1 MPIAFAAFFVLLHQK
16 LIVMSQSNI
25 ITGQYVQI
33 NQSPASIGERIF
45 GRLIDLLVLFCYV
58 GSMSYLMKRF
68 HPDFRGEWIT
78 VFVIIL
84 PFALYTFLCESFNHG
99 QTIGKKVMHT
109 RVVSVDGTVPTMG
122 ASMIR
127 WLMLLVDLWMT
138 SGMGVLFIIFSKNNQ
153 RLGDLAAGTM
163 VIKLDDYKKMTVS
176 LDEFNYVSRNYKPV
190 YPQAQQLT
198 QQQIAVIEQLL
209 HGSSSYDEKKIR
221 NLSLKIQQ
229 LLDIEPQEDSDI
241 KFLVTLLHDSY
252 YYSIEI
258 L

>member
-1 MPIAFAAFFVLLHQK
+1 MPISFAAFFVLLHQK

-45 GRLIDLLVLFCYV
+45 GRLIDLLILFCYV
-58 GSMSYLMKRF
+58 GSMSYLLNRF
-68 HPDFRGEWIT
+68 QPSFMDDWIA

-84 PFALYTFLCESFNHG
+84 PFAFYTFLCESFNHG
-99 QTIGKKVMHT
+99 QTIGKKVMRT
-109 RVVSVDGTVPTMG
+109 RVVNVDGTVPTMG
-122 ASMIR
+122 ASLIR
-127 WLMLLVDLWMT
+127 WLMLLVDLWIT
-138 SGMGVLFIIFSKNNQ
+138 SGLGVLFIVFSKNNQ

-163 VIKLDDYKKMTVS
+163 VIKLDDYKKMAVS
-176 LDEFNYVSRNYKPV
+176 LDEFDYVSRNYKPV

-209 HGSSSYDEKKIR
+209 HGNNSYDEQKIR
-221 NLSLKIQQ
+221 TLSLKIQQ
-229 LLDIEPQEDSDI
+229 LLGIEPHEDSDI

>member
-1 MPIAFAAFFVLLHQK
+1 
-16 LIVMSQSNI
+16 
-25 ITGQYVQI
+25 
-33 NQSPASIGERIF
+33 
-45 GRLIDLLVLFCYV
+45 
-58 GSMSYLMKRF
+58 
-68 HPDFRGEWIT
+68 
-78 VFVIIL
+78 
-84 PFALYTFLCESFNHG
+84 
-99 QTIGKKVMHT
+99 
-109 RVVSVDGTVPTMG
+109 
-122 ASMIR
+122 
-127 WLMLLVDLWMT
+127 
-138 SGMGVLFIIFSKNNQ
+138 
-153 RLGDLAAGTM
+153 
-163 VIKLDDYKKMTVS
+163 MTVS

>member
-1 MPIAFAAFFVLLHQK
+1 
-16 LIVMSQSNI
+16 
-25 ITGQYVQI
+25 
-33 NQSPASIGERIF
+33 
-45 GRLIDLLVLFCYV
+45 
-58 GSMSYLMKRF
+58 
-68 HPDFRGEWIT
+68 
-78 VFVIIL
+78 
-84 PFALYTFLCESFNHG
+84 
-99 QTIGKKVMHT
+99 
-109 RVVSVDGTVPTMG
+109 
-122 ASMIR
+122 MIR

-138 SGMGVLFIIFSKNNQ
+138 SGLGVLFIIFSKNNQ

-221 NLSLKIQQ
+221 SLSLKIQQ

>member
-1 MPIAFAAFFVLLHQK
+1 
-16 LIVMSQSNI
+16 
-25 ITGQYVQI
+25 
-33 NQSPASIGERIF
+33 
-45 GRLIDLLVLFCYV
+45 
-58 GSMSYLMKRF
+58 
-68 HPDFRGEWIT
+68 
-78 VFVIIL
+78 
-84 PFALYTFLCESFNHG
+84 
-99 QTIGKKVMHT
+99 
-109 RVVSVDGTVPTMG
+109 
-122 ASMIR
+122 MIR

-138 SGMGVLFIIFSKNNQ
+138 SGLGVLFIIFSKNNQ

-221 NLSLKIQQ
+221 NLSLKIQH

>member
-1 MPIAFAAFFVLLHQK
+1 
-16 LIVMSQSNI
+16 
-25 ITGQYVQI
+25 
-33 NQSPASIGERIF
+33 
-45 GRLIDLLVLFCYV
+45 
-58 GSMSYLMKRF
+58 
-68 HPDFRGEWIT
+68 
-78 VFVIIL
+78 
-84 PFALYTFLCESFNHG
+84 
-99 QTIGKKVMHT
+99 
-109 RVVSVDGTVPTMG
+109 
-122 ASMIR
+122 
-127 WLMLLVDLWMT
+127 MLLVDLWMT
-138 SGMGVLFIIFSKNNQ
+138 SGLGVLFIIFSKNNQ

-190 YPQAQQLT
+190 YPQVQQLT

>member
-1 MPIAFAAFFVLLHQK
+1 
-16 LIVMSQSNI
+16 
-25 ITGQYVQI
+25 
-33 NQSPASIGERIF
+33 
-45 GRLIDLLVLFCYV
+45 
-58 GSMSYLMKRF
+58 
-68 HPDFRGEWIT
+68 
-78 VFVIIL
+78 
-84 PFALYTFLCESFNHG
+84 
-99 QTIGKKVMHT
+99 MHT
-109 RVVSVDGTVPTMG
+109 RVVNVDGTVPTMG

-138 SGMGVLFIIFSKNNQ
+138 SGLGVLFIIFSKNNQ